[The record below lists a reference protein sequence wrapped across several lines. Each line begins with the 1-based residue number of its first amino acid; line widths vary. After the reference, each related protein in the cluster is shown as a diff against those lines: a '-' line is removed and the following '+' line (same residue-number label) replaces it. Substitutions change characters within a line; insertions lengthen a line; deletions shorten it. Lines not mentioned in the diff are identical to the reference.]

1 MHRSD
6 IKAVVGAVLAI
17 LAALAAVIINS
28 GTDKDDTS
36 TKFRELSSA
45 NSGEVTETH
54 NTVSRTTERTS
65 DEKAKRTIAAA
76 STTVHAT
83 DKADEKTTELHIDIN
98 SASADELCKLDG
110 IGQAKAEAIVS
121 YREAHG
127 RFNNIEETMLV
138 NGIGEEIFSRIA
150 GNIYVTDPVYTET
163 QTTESSEAETTVT
176 AAESSSET
184 AAETTHTLTLEE
196 AAPIN
201 INTADT
207 AELTLLPHVDAEIA
221 EKIIELRE
229 KIGGY
234 KNSYEL
240 LYIDE
245 LTQKQVAEIVKFVT
259 VGQ

>member
-1 MHRSD
+1 M
-6 IKAVVGAVLAI
+6 
-17 LAALAAVIINS
+17 
-28 GTDKDDTS
+28 
-36 TKFRELSSA
+36 
-45 NSGEVTETH
+45 
-54 NTVSRTTERTS
+54 
-65 DEKAKRTIAAA
+65 
-76 STTVHAT
+76 
-83 DKADEKTTELHIDIN
+83 
-98 SASADELCKLDG
+98 
-110 IGQAKAEAIVS
+110 
-121 YREAHG
+121 
-127 RFNNIEETMLV
+127 
-138 NGIGEEIFSRIA
+138 
-150 GNIYVTDPVYTET
+150 
-163 QTTESSEAETTVT
+163 T